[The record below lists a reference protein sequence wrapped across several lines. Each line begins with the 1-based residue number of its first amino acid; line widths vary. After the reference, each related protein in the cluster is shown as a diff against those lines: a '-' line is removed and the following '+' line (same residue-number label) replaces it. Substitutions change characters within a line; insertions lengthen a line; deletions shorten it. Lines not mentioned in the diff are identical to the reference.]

1 MEVGDMFEMKHLS
14 SVPEFGSNGTSA
26 GSSQSRIGPATP
38 AVEFKSNASE
48 EIMGS
53 SNDEWSSE
61 IVQLWVAISLA
72 SSNVI
77 GEFESLSIFLLL

>member
-1 MEVGDMFEMKHLS
+1 MD
-14 SVPEFGSNGTSA
+14 
-26 GSSQSRIGPATP
+26 RIGPAP
-38 AVEFKSNASE
+38 AMSAVEFKSNASE